1 MENNKEVYI
10 GIDVSKDFLDIADGM
25 SHCKIANDTKSIQRF
40 LKSYPLQNIRV
51 CAEYTGPY
59 HNQLAEVCHK
69 NTIPL
74 FLCDGFKISHA
85 KKAAGWRAKT
95 DKGDADFLRDYAM
108 KNNLK
113 PYVLSKTRIEIKEL
127 TNLQALEIKYLR
139 SLKTIRD
146 SITNPSISKMLEK
159 KIQQSEKSI
168 ELIQEKINQLIE
180 ADLELQRKKKILAS
194 VYGIGERI
202 ATELIV
208 SLPEL
213 GHCNRRQI
221 AALCGLAPFNN
232 ESGNYLGHR
241 CIKGGRARVR
251 EALFMA
257 AMVSVRRES
266 FYTSAYNR
274 MVNDLKKP
282 KKVALIMVARKL
294 VCYLNSLMKRAE

>member
-1 MENNKEVYI
+1 
-10 GIDVSKDFLDIADGM
+10 
-25 SHCKIANDTKSIQRF
+25 
-40 LKSYPLQNIRV
+40 
-51 CAEYTGPY
+51 
-59 HNQLAEVCHK
+59 
-69 NTIPL
+69 
-74 FLCDGFKISHA
+74 
-85 KKAAGWRAKT
+85 
-95 DKGDADFLRDYAM
+95 
-108 KNNLK
+108 
-113 PYVLSKTRIEIKEL
+113 
-127 TNLQALEIKYLR
+127 
-139 SLKTIRD
+139 
-146 SITNPSISKMLEK
+146 MLEK

-168 ELIQEKINQLIE
+168 ELIQGKINQLIE

-232 ESGNYLGHR
+232 ESGNYQGHR

-274 MVNDLKKP
+274 MVNDLKKA